1 VLQLAANEAIP
12 LARDHVDEIS
22 IKSDGR
28 LDQRTIHSTKNGCHA
43 SSLGSHF
50 MFSSLGED

>member
-1 VLQLAANEAIP
+1 MAANEAIP